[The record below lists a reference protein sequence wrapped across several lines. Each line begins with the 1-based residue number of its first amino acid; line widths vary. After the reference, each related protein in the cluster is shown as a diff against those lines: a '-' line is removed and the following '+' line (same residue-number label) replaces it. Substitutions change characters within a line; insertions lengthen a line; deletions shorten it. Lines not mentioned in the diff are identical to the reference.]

1 MRSLLVLVA
10 ALATFGC
17 SPAVVRPIDGSA
29 AIPALPA
36 RSNTHDASRDAKM
49 EFLLASAAADFQS
62 HPPGGA
68 RLRFQNVRLG
78 YLATSADTPRYMLCG
93 TFSSDEPRSRAE
105 TTTFVTVDSP
115 GGPNGYQQLLGAN
128 SMCADPA
135 ATFDGASDLSAALQS
150 RFDSIASARR

>member
-1 MRSLLVLVA
+1 MRSLVVLIA
-10 ALATFGC
+10 ALAAFGC
-17 SPAVVRPIDGSA
+17 SSAVVRPSDGSA
-29 AIPALPA
+29 ARPALPA
-36 RSNTHDASRDAKM
+36 RSNTHDASSAAKM

-68 RLRFQNVRLG
+68 RLRFQNVHLG
-78 YLATSADTPRYMLCG
+78 YLGTSAGTLRYMLCG
-93 TFSSDEPRSRAE
+93 TFSSDESRLSAE
-105 TTTFVTVDSP
+105 TTPFVTVDSP

-135 ATFDGASDLSAALQS
+135 ATFDSTSDLSSALQS